1 MAGLVNSLASGAD
14 HQGDNHSGEARQI
27 VPVRLRIGPKLMLAL
42 AGLLA
47 ATVMVSGVAMAGLGA
62 VNAKAQ
68 VLYRH
73 NLLTAQAIADLQA
86 KLDAAAELALQL
98 LLFENPAERSRL
110 TAELEAQIV
119 PAIDEQIVAL
129 RTSYATDAGVEP
141 ARLERLAGGWAEFKR
156 LLRSGLD
163 PRTEPQEQALTRKT
177 VAILDPITTAAAEL
191 AASEVANARQSQE
204 QAEATYRATRLRIV
218 EIAAAAAVVWL
229 VISLLLVRNLVPRV
243 QGYSRFAARVA
254 NGHPGEQL
262 TVRGADELAEL
273 GHALNELVQRREQQR
288 AYEET
293 QTEFADTMQLSETEP
308 EAHDLLKH
316 HLERSIPHSRVNV
329 LNRNNSADRLE
340 AATPVAAE
348 CPLATSLQGA
358 KPRSCLAVRFGRG
371 YQGGGDRAPLLACGV
386 CGPLSDAV
394 TCEPLLVGGEV
405 IGSVLVNHP
414 DPPGADAPLR
424 IRESVTQAA
433 PVLANLRNLAIAE
446 VRAATDALTGLPNNR
461 AVQDT
466 IKRMVA
472 QASRQVSPL
481 SAALLDLDHFKHI
494 NDAYGHSR
502 GDEVLAAVA
511 TVLRSSVRDSDFV
524 GRYGG
529 EEFLILLPDTDKQ
542 QAAIVADKVRAAVAN
557 LGLSDIDQSVTASL
571 GVAALPD
578 DAGDADTLIRAA
590 DRALYAAKGNGRN
603 RVELFISPANRQPQ
617 PPTPSTEPTGSPRP
631 GSSRAH

>member
-1 MAGLVNSLASGAD
+1 
-14 HQGDNHSGEARQI
+14 
-27 VPVRLRIGPKLMLAL
+27 VPVQLRIGPKLILAL

-47 ATVMVSGVAMAGLGA
+47 ATVMVSGVAVAGLGA
-62 VNAKAQ
+62 VNARAQ

-73 NLLTAQAIADLQA
+73 NILTAQAIADLQA
-86 KLDAAAELALQL
+86 KLDDAAELALQL
-98 LLFENPAERSRL
+98 LLFENAAERVRL
-110 TAELEAQIV
+110 TAELEAQLV
-119 PAIDEQIVAL
+119 PVIDEGIVAL
-129 RTSYATDAGVEP
+129 RQRYTADGGVEP
-141 ARLERLAGGWAEFKR
+141 ARLERLAGGWADFKR

-163 PRTEPQEQALTRKT
+163 PRDEAQEQALTRKT
-177 VAILDPITTAAAEL
+177 VAILDPITALVAEMAAT
-191 AASEVANARQSQE
+191 EVEQAGALQE

-218 EIAAAAAVVWL
+218 EIAAAAVVVWL
-229 VISLLLVRNLVPRV
+229 LISLLLVRNIVPRV
-243 QGYSRFAARVA
+243 RGYSGFAARVA
-254 NGHPGEQL
+254 NGHPGGQL
-262 TVRGADELAEL
+262 AVRGADELAEL
-273 GHALNELVQRREQQR
+273 GHALNEMVGRREQQR
-288 AYEET
+288 QYEET
-293 QTEFADTMQLSETEP
+293 QAEFADTMQLSETET
-308 EAHDLLKH
+308 EAHELLKH
-316 HLERSIPHSRVNV
+316 HLERSIPHSGVTV

-340 AATPVAAE
+340 AATPVGAE
-348 CPLATSLQGA
+348 CPLTTSLQGA
-358 KPRSCLAVRFGRG
+358 KPRSCLAVRFGRA
-371 YQGGGDRAPLLACGV
+371 YRDGGDRAPLLGCGI
-386 CGPLSDAV
+386 CGPLPDAV

-414 DPPGADAPLR
+414 DPPVTDAPLR

-446 VRAATDALTGLPNNR
+446 IRAATDALTGLPNNR

-472 QASRQVSPL
+472 QASRTVAPL
-481 SAALLDLDHFKHI
+481 SAALLDLDHFKQI

-529 EEFLILLPDTDKQ
+529 EEFLLLLPDTDRE

-557 LGLSDIDQSVTASL
+557 LGLSDINQPVTASL

-603 RVELFISPANRQPQ
+603 RVELFISPAKAEPRPA
-617 PPTPSTEPTGSPRP
+617 TSSTVQTGSP
-631 GSSRAH
+631 GSESS